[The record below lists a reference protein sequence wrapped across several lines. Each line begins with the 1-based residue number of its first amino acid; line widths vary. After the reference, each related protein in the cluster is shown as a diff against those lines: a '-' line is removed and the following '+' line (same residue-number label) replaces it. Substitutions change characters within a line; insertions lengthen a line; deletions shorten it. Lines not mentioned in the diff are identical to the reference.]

1 MNDAT
6 IDNVLSSMAKTY
18 ESAPL
23 TERSPSSDKQTPKV
37 RKVKVIEGS
46 EIVPEKGPRR
56 MLIQV
61 PEKGSL
67 TAKEFLRAMNR
78 TTDRNDMIRAI
89 AGYVGYDPAKE
100 FGEQEYWARNQ
111 AKKELSPIKEEKTP
125 PSGKRVSATIRGYVA
140 GMPDL
145 KAKKLKDLWG
155 RLQLATEM
163 AEEHRTLAKEA
174 LSETEKN
181 YQETL
186 AKVEEERAIA
196 IKREIDLLPK

>member
-1 MNDAT
+1 MNDAN
-6 IDNVLSSMAKTY
+6 IDQVLSSMAKTY

-46 EIVPEKGPRR
+46 EIIPEKGPRR

-67 TAKEFLRAMNR
+67 TAREFLRAMNR
-78 TTDRNDMIRAI
+78 TNDRNDMIRAI

-125 PSGKRVSATIRGYVA
+125 PSGKRVSQTIRGYVA
-140 GMPDL
+140 GMPNL
-145 KAKKLKDLWG
+145 REKKLNDLQG
-155 RLQLATEM
+155 RLNLARSM
-163 AEEHRTLAKEA
+163 AEEHRTLAKQA
-174 LSETEKN
+174 LSDSERG

-196 IKREIDLLPK
+196 IQREINSLP

>member
-1 MNDAT
+1 MNDANIET
-6 IDNVLSSMAKTY
+6 VLASMAKTY
-18 ESAPL
+18 ESAPI

-37 RKVKVIEGS
+37 KRVKMMEGS
-46 EIVPEKGPRR
+46 EIIPEKGPRR

-67 TAKEFLRAMNR
+67 TAREFLLAMNR
-78 TTDRNDMIRAI
+78 TNDRNDMIRNI
-89 AGYVGYDPAKE
+89 AGYVGYDPCKE

-140 GMPDL
+140 GMPNER
-145 KAKKLKDLWG
+145 AKKLNDLQG
-155 RLQLATEM
+155 RLHLAMSM
-163 AEEHRTLAKEA
+163 AAEHRTLAKQA
-174 LSETEKN
+174 LSDSEKN

-186 AKVEEERAIA
+186 AKVEEERASVIQ
-196 IKREIDLLPK
+196 REINLLPK